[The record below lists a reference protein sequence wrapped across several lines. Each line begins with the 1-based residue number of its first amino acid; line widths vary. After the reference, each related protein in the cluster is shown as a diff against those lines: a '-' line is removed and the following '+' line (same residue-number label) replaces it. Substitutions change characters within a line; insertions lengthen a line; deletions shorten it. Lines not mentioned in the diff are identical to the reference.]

1 MLQMTQQKEESTRRT
16 FDRIKTPRVFEGVC
30 EQIKLKLSSGD
41 LRPGDRLPAE
51 RDLAL
56 ELGVG
61 RPAVRE
67 ALRSLELSGIV
78 ETRKGVK
85 GGAFVREGNPAMVTQ
100 SLRDMVMLGHF
111 SQGSLAEARGMIL
124 QLVVRL
130 ACDRGEDEDFD
141 AIEANIDEIRRLA
154 DAKDL
159 VGRAEAAVEFFRLI
173 AKATRNDV
181 LVVLVE
187 SLGAILRYFVVERQK
202 PQYHPELIPIR
213 LNILKYMRARNANK
227 ALAEVER
234 YLEIVHQNVF
244 PDTDTKARAAR
255 VRATAR
261 SSAN

>member
-1 MLQMTQQKEESTRRT
+1 MTLQKEVPGRRT
-16 FDRIKTPRVFEGVC
+16 FDRIKTSRVFEEVC
-30 EQIKLKLSSGD
+30 EQIKLKLSAGD

-51 RDLAL
+51 RDLAV
-56 ELGVG
+56 EFGVG

-67 ALRSLELSGIV
+67 ALRSLEISGIV

-100 SLRDMVMLGHF
+100 SLRDLVMLGHITP
-111 SQGSLAEARGMIL
+111 GSLAEARGMIL

-130 ACDRGEDEDFD
+130 ACERGEEEDFA
-141 AIEANIDEIRRLA
+141 AIEKNIDEIKRLA
-154 DAKDL
+154 DERDL

-181 LVVLVE
+181 MVVLVE
-187 SLGAILRYFVVERQK
+187 SLGAIIRYFVVERQK

-213 LNILKYMRARNANK
+213 LNILKYMRAKNTAK

-234 YLEIVHQNVF
+234 YLEIVHKNVL
-244 PDTDTKARAAR
+244 PYTDDVDKVITSKGRTNAG
-255 VRATAR
+255 AR
-261 SSAN
+261 SK